1 MSDSEDS
8 DSDAVFDSE
17 YAISE
22 RHTPQHRRNSPSK
35 AHALLGIEP
44 KPPAQVKSPLR
55 EISSPK
61 AHLILGIEERPP
73 AQKPFTPKT
82 HSFFGL
88 EIKSPTK
95 EQSSALPLRQ
105 YDVLAPVRRV
115 DKSLPPSPSS
125 SITETPAEM
134 YAKHWVSGDERQA
147 RRRSLRRS
155 WRSYEFPEVKHEHR
169 SFVGAETAV
178 DEDEIEDSK
187 GAVQN
192 WLSWMS
198 SFAADMRSDEHE
210 LALES
215 GMFLED
221 DWEDDEI
228 DVDDLHF
235 WLDGYGFD
243 NPATQS
249 DGVRLHDSTWI

>member
-1 MSDSEDS
+1 MSDSDDS

-17 YAISE
+17 YPISR
-22 RHTPQHRRNSPSK
+22 RHSPQHRRNSPSK

-44 KPPAQVKSPLR
+44 RPPAQVKSPLG

-61 AHLILGIEERPP
+61 AHLILGIEERHPT
-73 AQKPFTPKT
+73 QKPFTAKT
-82 HSFFGL
+82 HSFLGL
-88 EIKSPTK
+88 EIKSTTK
-95 EQSSALPLRQ
+95 EQSSALPLRK

-134 YAKHWVSGDERQA
+134 YAKHWVSGDEKQA
-147 RRRSLRRS
+147 RKRSLRRS
-155 WRSYEFPEVKHEHR
+155 WRSYGFPEEKQEHR
-169 SFVGAETAV
+169 SFVGAETSV
-178 DEDEIEDSK
+178 DEDENEDSK
-187 GAVQN
+187 AAVQN
-192 WLSWMS
+192 WLCWMS
-198 SFAADMRSDEHE
+198 SFAADMRSDEPE
-210 LALES
+210 LALDS
-215 GMFLED
+215 SMVFQD

-235 WLDGYGFD
+235 WLNGYGFAD
-243 NPATQS
+243 PAIQS